1 MVHGCPCLVF
11 VGAAAHHPRIRKIHL
26 LRHFTVHRRIRS
38 QRVGLRWRP
47 MGAPFHDTA
56 QQPGGRS
63 VGIGPG
69 PEDGVRTVSLE
80 GAPEELGR

>member
-1 MVHGCPCLVF
+1 MMHGCPPLLLL
-11 VGAAAHHPRIRKIHL
+11 GAAAHHPKIRKIHL

-56 QQPGGRS
+56 Q
-63 VGIGPG
+63 
-69 PEDGVRTVSLE
+69 
-80 GAPEELGR
+80 